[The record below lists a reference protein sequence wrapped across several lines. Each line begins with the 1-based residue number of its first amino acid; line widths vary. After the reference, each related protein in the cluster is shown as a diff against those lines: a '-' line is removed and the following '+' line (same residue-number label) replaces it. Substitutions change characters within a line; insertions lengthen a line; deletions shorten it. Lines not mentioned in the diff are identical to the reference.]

1 MPHGLH
7 GCWVPGN
14 VGGSTPEQLVNANV
28 LLKLYMRKSKEW
40 NQVDASFSGMGI
52 GQFFGQKGMDGR

>member
-1 MPHGLH
+1 MGVNMPHGLH

-40 NQVDASFSGMGI
+40 NQVDASF
-52 GQFFGQKGMDGR
+52 R